1 MSMNTY
7 RDVKSLEK
15 NIENIQKELANMQ
28 IRLREVLNKLAME
41 ANPKEV

>member
-1 MSMNTY
+1 MNTY

-41 ANPKEV
+41 ANQKEI

>member
-41 ANPKEV
+41 ANQKEI